1 MAIEPNNY
9 KEMEG
14 NQTKQWLAFISYS
27 HVDIKWAEWLQQ
39 KLEFY
44 KLPNFVA
51 EEYPDKPKQLR
62 PIFRDVT
69 DLEAGVLPEKI
80 TEALHESRYLIVICS
95 PNAAASEWVDK
106 EIREFIQIGKE
117 RNEANEKRIIPF
129 IIDGEAHSKDP
140 KNECLPPVLLSL
152 HKDKEVAGPNISELG
167 QDYAAV
173 KVVAALLELKVDKL
187 WQRYLE
193 AEEKEKQR
201 MLRERNHLL
210 KVQSLYLSE
219 RSLSLTDNYNTDVAK
234 LLALE
239 ALPKQLD
246 EPDRPYVLDAD
257 AALRQACYSF
267 RRILKGHNAEI
278 NWLLYSPDGKY
289 IFSSTWKETVVWDCN
304 SGLQI
309 EKFDEGQVYF
319 SSDGELFLHIK
330 GYMAEIW
337 RYNPREMISKIEY
350 VLYIKKNRHSSIFGT
365 SFSDDHSL
373 LALVVFEHFDETK
386 EFQTFYLRIY
396 DTASGKKTHNFI
408 YEGSFYHHKM
418 IPDISPDNRLI
429 AVANANVIKIWDLET
444 GNNLHDLTG
453 HLDVI
458 NKISF
463 SPDGSLL
470 ASCSFEAE
478 HCIKLWNIKT
488 GELVKTFAGH
498 EKSVY
503 SVHFDAEG
511 DRLVSASA
519 DGTVRL
525 WDILSGECDVII
537 DISSSA
543 IYDAIFAPDGNSIA
557 AGLENRNIYIASL
570 NFGCLYTILGN
581 RPYFIE
587 KGKQLVTMRDSHS
600 NFCYNIMTYDTGTGR
615 MNRIS
620 NISEVGYLETLSH
633 DGRYAVFSRQ
643 KEKNIWEYTL
653 RDTENF
659 NVVRVLGPG
668 QLMRSVALS
677 PDDRQFVSVGPQ
689 IMIGQTETGNITT
702 FLNDSSNQYGVLLS
716 GNPNGNFM
724 DYGKAR
730 FSKDGHYI
738 IHKCLD
744 NLDIWDIQKK
754 EIIWTNDDGWFGTQS
769 EFSYD
774 FHPESMRLAT
784 KNLGDITIWDVS
796 KNQLLHTFNAH
807 VGDILA
813 LAFSPDGKLIVSAGV
828 DQCIYLWDV
837 ETGNFFLWLDLS
849 SLLILDG
856 DEAKPEQIMFS
867 PDGHRIICS
876 SEIGSTIVWD
886 FPPLQELIDK
896 TRERFKKRPLTT
908 KERQKYYLE

>member
-1 MAIEPNNY
+1 
-9 KEMEG
+9 MESI
-14 NQTKQWLAFISYS
+14 QAKQWLAFISYS

-69 DLEAGVLPEKI
+69 DLEAGILPEKI
-80 TEALHESRYLIVICS
+80 TQALHESKYLIAICS
-95 PNAAASEWVDK
+95 PNASASEWVDK

-129 IIDGEAHSKDP
+129 IIDGEAHAKDP
-140 KNECLPPVLLSL
+140 KKECLPPALLSL
-152 HKDKEVAGPNISELG
+152 HNDKEVVGPNISELG

-201 MLRERNHLL
+201 MLRERNRLL

-257 AALRQACYSF
+257 AALRQASYSY
-267 RRILKGHNAEI
+267 RRILKGHKAEI
-278 NWLLYSPDGKY
+278 KRLLYSPDGKY
-289 IFSSTWKETVVWDCN
+289 LFSSSWRGTIVWDCHT
-304 SGLQI
+304 GLQL
-309 EKFDEGQVYF
+309 ETFDKAEIYF
-319 SSDGELFLHIK
+319 STDGELFLHVK
-330 GYMAEIW
+330 GYVVEIW
-337 RYNPREMISKIEY
+337 RYSPREMISKIEC
-350 VLYIKKNRHSSIFGT
+350 VLYLKRTRDSKIKGA
-365 SFSDDHSL
+365 SFSNDHSL

-386 EFQTFYLRIY
+386 EFQTYYLRIY

-408 YEGSFYHHKM
+408 YEGSYYHQKM
-418 IPDISPDNRLI
+418 IPVISPDNRLI

-470 ASCSFEAE
+470 ASCSFETE
-478 HCIKLWNIKT
+478 QCIKLWDIKT
-488 GELVKTFAGH
+488 GELAKTLAGH

-511 DRLVSASA
+511 ERLVSASA

-525 WDILSGECDVII
+525 WDISSGKCDVTI

-543 IYDAIFAPDGNSIA
+543 IYDAIFSPDGNNIA
-557 AGLENRNIYIASL
+557 AGLEDRNIYIASL

-581 RPYFIE
+581 RPYLIE
-587 KGKQLVTMRDSHS
+587 MGKQLVTMRDPHR

-620 NISEVGYLETLSH
+620 NISEAGYLETLSH
-633 DGRYAVFSRQ
+633 DGRYAVFSHRRG
-643 KEKNIWEYTL
+643 KNTWEYTL

-659 NVVRVLGPG
+659 DIIRVLGPG
-668 QLMRSVALS
+668 QLMRGVAFS

-702 FLNDSSNQYGVLLS
+702 FLNDSSNKYGILLS
-716 GNPNGNFM
+716 GSPNGSYM
-724 DYGKAR
+724 DYGNAR
-730 FSKDGHYI
+730 FSKDGRYI
-738 IHKCLD
+738 IYHD
-744 NLDIWDIQKK
+744 SNTIDIWDIQNKK
-754 EIIWTNDDGWFGTQS
+754 IIWSNNDNRMGTQS
-769 EFSYD
+769 EFCYD
-774 FHPESMRLAT
+774 FHPESMRLVT
-784 KNLGDITIWDVS
+784 KNYGDITIWDIS

-813 LAFSPDGKLIVSAGV
+813 LAFSPDGKLIVSAGE
-828 DQCIYLWDV
+828 DQGIYLWDV

-876 SEIGSTIVWD
+876 SKIGSTIVWD

-896 TRERFKKRPLTT
+896 TRERFQKRPLTT